1 MTCLHKASVDCYYN
15 SILVEFSF
23 CLVFFV
29 KSGTELH
36 LLCYSPSPNIY
47 ILKNVVRVYFYFC
60 EVLVFGLLVP
70 ALHRPL
76 RLCLSPSLSSLRP
89 LHFLL
94 PLSLSVSIL
103 FVFLK
108 FVFGLENLNI
118 VKSHLSFLSYKVLC
132 FCFI

>member
-23 CLVFFV
+23 YLVFFV

-60 EVLVFGLLVP
+60 EVLVFGLLAP
-70 ALHRPL
+70 ALHCPL
-76 RLCLSPSLSSLRP
+76 RLCLSPSVSSLRL

-94 PLSLSVSIL
+94 PLSLCLYLVCVL
-103 FVFLK
+103 KVFIWVGESK
-108 FVFGLENLNI
+108 Y
-118 VKSHLSFLSYKVLC
+118 S
-132 FCFI
+132 